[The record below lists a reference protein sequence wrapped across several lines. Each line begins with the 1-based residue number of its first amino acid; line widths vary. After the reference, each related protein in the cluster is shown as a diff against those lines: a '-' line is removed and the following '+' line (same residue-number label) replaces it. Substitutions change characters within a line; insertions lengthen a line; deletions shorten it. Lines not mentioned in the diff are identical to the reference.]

1 MKKLTCLFALLILG
15 ILTST
20 GCKKGGGGGDQPQL
34 AVLEINGVKV
44 EFGRFQAAFDSAPQE
59 ISGLVG
65 DVRSGIR
72 YRQYNIATEA
82 LEKLA
87 ADTTLTE
94 DQKKVVTDITE
105 QIKQAAAKEPP
116 PAAGQ

>member
-1 MKKLTCLFALLILG
+1 MKKLTYLFALLVVG
-15 ILTST
+15 ILVST
-20 GCKKGGGGGDQPQL
+20 GCKKGGGDKPTFSI
-34 AVLEINGVKV
+34 LEVNGVKV
-44 EFGRFQAAFDSAPQE
+44 EFGRFQAAFESAPQE
-59 ISGLVG
+59 LSTTVG

-72 YRQYNIATEA
+72 YRQYDLATGA

-94 DQKKVVTDITE
+94 DQKKVVADITE
-105 QIKQAAAKEPP
+105 QIKQAAAKEPA